1 MGPKS
6 EGSEMDLELTSKV
19 ILVTGGTDGLG
30 RALCQSLV
38 DEGASVAFCGRDA
51 GRLAA
56 TEADLVARGGTVL
69 GVQCDVTKPED
80 LERLATAVESR
91 FGRLDGLVN
100 NAGRAAAKR
109 VEDTTD
115 ADWTEDLDLK
125 LYAAIRLTRLVLPLL
140 RSSDAGSIVNVLAI
154 SAKTPGASTSPTSI
168 ARAAGLALTKALSK
182 ELGPSG
188 IRVNAVLIGLI
199 ESGQWE
205 RLAAAV
211 DTPVAEILSSLE
223 TSNDIPLG
231 RVGRA
236 AEFGDLVSYL
246 LSTRSS
252 YVTGT
257 AINLDG
263 GLSPAS

>member
-1 MGPKS
+1 
-6 EGSEMDLELTSKV
+6 MDLELRDKV
-19 ILVTGGTDGLG
+19 IVVTGGTDGLG
-30 RALCQSLV
+30 RALCQTLV

-51 GRLAA
+51 ERLASTA
-56 TEADLVARGGTVL
+56 ADLETRGGTVL

-80 LERLATAVESR
+80 LARLVTSVEDR

-115 ADWTEDLDLK
+115 DDWTEDLDLK
-125 LYAAIRLTRLVLPLL
+125 LFAAIRLTRLVLPLL
-140 RSSDAGSIVNVLAI
+140 RASSAASIINVLAI
-154 SAKTPGASTSPTSI
+154 SGKAPGAGTSPTSV

-182 ELGPSG
+182 ELGPQG

-211 DTPVAEILSSLE
+211 DAPVTDILSSLE

-231 RVGRA
+231 RVGRS
-236 AEFGDLVSYL
+236 AEFADLGAYL
-246 LSTRSS
+246 LSARSS

-263 GLSPAS
+263 GLSPAF